1 MLNVLHVTREYMYAM
16 FGILFV
22 LALPQRSTTTINKTK
37 QNKNIVMTHLRALDL
52 GVERNIILGGIGPR
66 ISLSVDLNTNNI

>member
-1 MLNVLHVTREYMYAM
+1 MLNVLHVTWEYMYAM